1 MFTIKLS
8 DGTKLKNIALNGD
21 TFVSQSEI
29 EDSVFEGKLGTVEIT
44 DEESKEVKV
53 LHDAQLRLN
62 TAFGDEWWFV
72 IQEKSADEKAQEAA
86 TEALTEVQIALAEL
100 YEMIIGQGG

>member
-1 MFTIKLS
+1 MIIIKLS
-8 DGTKLKNIALNGD
+8 DGTQLKNITLNGD

-29 EDSVFEGKLGTVEIT
+29 QDSVFEGKLSTVEIT

-53 LHDAQLRLN
+53 LHDAQLLLN

-72 IQEKSADEKAQEAA
+72 IQEKSSDEKAQEAA
-86 TEALTEVQIALAEL
+86 TKALTEVQMALAEL
-100 YEMIIGQGG
+100 YEMIIR

>member
-1 MFTIKLS
+1 MLTIKLS

-72 IQEKSADEKAQEAA
+72 IQEKSPENKQLAQITNDITDVQVAIAD
-86 TEALTEVQIALAEL
+86 L
-100 YEMIIGQGG
+100 YEMIVQ